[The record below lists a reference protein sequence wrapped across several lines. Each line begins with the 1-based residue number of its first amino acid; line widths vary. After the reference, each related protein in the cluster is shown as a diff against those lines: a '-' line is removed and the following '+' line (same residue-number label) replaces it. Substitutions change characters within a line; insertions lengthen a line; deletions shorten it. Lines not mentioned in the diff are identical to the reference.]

1 MLHPEHVRALLLTC
15 LVAAGC
21 GELAYEDFAEERQD
35 LRCEILETCDPDAAC
50 YDVPTDLGDCRWF
63 KPIKGQACLDAMLE
77 ASYLAQDDPTT
88 CQDWTGSQSPLAA
101 CGEDEVTRRRRGIG
115 CFFDG
120 LTMGRPLRE
129 HGEPLLPTVI
139 GRRSV
144 PTTPSPERI
153 AAEGWV
159 EVARHEHA
167 SIATFSR
174 LALDLMHLGAPL
186 ELVQRCHEAALDE
199 APHAHAALGMA
210 VSFGGEALRF
220 GALPPPAHRTA
231 SLRQIAF
238 EALIEGCWGEGI
250 ASAVAGVAASRSSG
264 QARRVLR
271 TIEAEEARHAEL
283 AWATL
288 RWATE
293 RDPSLLEP
301 LIAQARGHVSALPTG
316 GTLEEPAFIEGF
328 GLLRAAEP
336 ACIEQ
341 TTLQEVVLP
350 VLRAMRA
357 RATASAAA

>member
-1 MLHPEHVRALLLTC
+1 MLHPDHVRALLLSC

-21 GELAYEDFAEERQD
+21 GELAYEDFAEERAD

-63 KPIKGQACLDAMLE
+63 KPIKGQACLDAMVE
-77 ASYLAQDDPTT
+77 AAYLAEDDPST
-88 CQDWTGSQSPLAA
+88 CEDWTAFESPIAL
-101 CGEDEVTRRRRGIG
+101 CDDDEVTRRRRGIG

-120 LTMGRPLRE
+120 LTMGRPLRDR
-129 HGEPLLPTVI
+129 GVPVLPTVI

-144 PTTPSPERI
+144 ATTPSPDQV
-153 AAEGWV
+153 AAGGWI

-199 APHAHAALGMA
+199 ARHAHAALGVA
-210 VSFGGEALRF
+210 VSLGAETLRF
-220 GALPPPAHRTA
+220 GALPPVAHRTA
-231 SLRQIAF
+231 SLQQIAF
-238 EALIEGCWGEGI
+238 DALIEGCWGEGI
-250 ASAVAGVAASRSSG
+250 ASAVAGVAATRSSG
-264 QARRVLR
+264 QVRQVLR

-288 RWATE
+288 RWVTK

-301 LIAQARGHVSALPTG
+301 LIAEARGHVSAPPSRDA
-316 GTLEEPAFIEGF
+316 LEEPAFIEGF
-328 GLLRAAEP
+328 GLLSAAET
-336 ACIEQ
+336 ASIEQ
-341 TTLQEVVLP
+341 TTLTGVVLP
-350 VLRAMRA
+350 VLYAMRA
-357 RATASAAA
+357 RVMASAAA